1 MSNSLKKR
9 NSNIELLRIFAMLMI
24 IAYHICCHCINVQ
37 LMDEESILAMQ
48 NGWFC
53 HPIFYKKLL
62 LLALISPMGQ
72 AGNAIFILISGY
84 FMAQKGKNI
93 DLTSI
98 SKKLLL
104 QLGFAVLMLCIAS
117 SIVYGVTSTL
127 HLKVIDVNTF
137 NESAWFVGYY
147 FVIIMMAKLFL
158 NSFLEKLDRKK
169 YLMFL
174 MVAFSLI
181 QFKWSR
187 ELISN
192 ISNDIDKGLVVL
204 CTGIFLYSLGGYIRK
219 YNPFEKIKTWVVIAV
234 IISISLLICSIFYA
248 DTANEIRA
256 FDESSGEI
264 FYQTIHAFKN
274 YSFVPITLGVTLFEL
289 FRRIKTPYSKIIN
302 FLGAS
307 TFTVYLLHDNKFFY
321 TIWNIQDWMTL
332 LYNSPILF
340 TLKFLGYTLGTF
352 ALGVITYFL
361 FLAIEKLAKRIAPM
375 LIKKEFSDCN

>member
-1 MSNSLKKR
+1 MSDSLKKR

-37 LMDEESILAMQ
+37 LMDEESILTMQ

-84 FMAQKGKNI
+84 FMAHKGKNV

-104 QLGFAVLMLCIAS
+104 QLGFAVLMLCVAS
-117 SIVYGVTSTL
+117 SIIYEVTNTL
-127 HLKVIDVNTF
+127 HLKVINVTTF
-137 NESAWFVGYY
+137 NNSAWFVGYY
-147 FVIIMMAKLFL
+147 FVITVMAKLFL

-219 YNPFEKIKTWVVIAV
+219 YNPFEKIKTWAVVAV
-234 IISISLLICSIFYA
+234 IICIGLLICSIFYA

-256 FDESSGEI
+256 YDESNGET
-264 FYQTIHAFKN
+264 FYQTIHTFEN
-274 YSFVPITLGVTLFEL
+274 YSFVPISLGVALFEL

-321 TIWNIQDWMTL
+321 TIWDIQDWMTL

-340 TLKFLGYTLGTF
+340 ALKLLGYTLGTF
-352 ALGVITYFL
+352 ALGIIVYSL
-361 FLAIEKLAKRIAPM
+361 FLAIEKLAKRIAPAF
-375 LIKKEFSDCN
+375 IKKEPSDCT